1 MDCPCVDCLCIP
13 SCKQKTYIPIMK
25 CSLLIYYLFGNS
37 YENIATKIYSNRM
50 IIVLKALKRESIH
63 RLD

>member
-13 SCKQKTYIPIMK
+13 SCKQKTYQRIMK
-25 CSLLIYYLFGNS
+25 CSLLKNYLFIKH
-37 YENIATKIYSNRM
+37 ETTPTVMFKHRM
-50 IIVLKALKRESIH
+50 VIVLKALKRESIY